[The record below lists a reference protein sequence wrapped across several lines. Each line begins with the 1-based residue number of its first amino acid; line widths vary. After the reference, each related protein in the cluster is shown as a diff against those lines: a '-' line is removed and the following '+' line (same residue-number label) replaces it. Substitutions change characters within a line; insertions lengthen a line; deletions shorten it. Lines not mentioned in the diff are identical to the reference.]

1 MPKPAWLK
9 TESDVAGGGTIHPRG
24 VPYAAAFGYNGAM
37 TKEQINA
44 VLDSVRSW
52 PQEDQEELVE
62 VAREIE
68 ARRRGVYVLTQEER
82 AALAEARDSGLASDD
97 EADAFWK
104 RHGVT

>member
-1 MPKPAWLK
+1 MARY
-9 TESDVAGGGTIHPRG
+9 VVG

-44 VLDSVRSW
+44 VLETVRSW

-68 ARRRGVYVLTQEER
+68 RGGGGPT
-82 AALAEARDSGLASDD
+82 S
-97 EADAFWK
+97 
-104 RHGVT
+104 